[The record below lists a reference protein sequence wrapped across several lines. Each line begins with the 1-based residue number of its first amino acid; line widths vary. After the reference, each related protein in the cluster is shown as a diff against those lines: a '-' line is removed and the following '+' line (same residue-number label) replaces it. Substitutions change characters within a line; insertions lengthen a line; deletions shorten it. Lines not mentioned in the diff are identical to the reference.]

1 MPNLKDLKIRIDSV
15 KSTRKIT
22 KAMQMVAA
30 AKLRKAQE
38 QAERGR
44 PYAEKMRAIVS
55 NLASSV
61 KNITLDNKYLGDGG
75 DSKKFLL
82 IIATAERGLCGGF
95 NSSIVK
101 LAKTRIAELESQNK
115 EIKIL
120 TIGKKGREQLN
131 REFESLFIGHVD
143 LSNEKNITIET
154 ARKISTDLISRFED
168 GEYEVAEIFYNK
180 FASVISQIPQS
191 SQLIP
196 IKFKSDELTND
207 DNISNFV
214 YEPDEQEI
222 IEDLLPKAIST
233 KVFTALLENGASEQG
248 ARMSAMDNA
257 TRNAGEMIDKLTIQ
271 FNRSRQAAI
280 TNELIEIISGAEA
293 L

>member
-1 MPNLKDLKIRIDSV
+1 MPSLKDLKIRIDSV

-38 QAERGR
+38 AAERGR
-44 PYAEKMRAIVS
+44 PYAEKMRSIVS

-61 KNITLDNKYLGDGG
+61 ENIAKDNKFLGDGS
-75 DSKKFLL
+75 DSDKYLL
-82 IIATAERGLCGGF
+82 IVATAERGLCGGF

-101 LAKTRIAELESQNK
+101 LAKSRIAELVSQNK

-143 LSNEKNITIET
+143 LSNEKNITIDT
-154 ARKISTDLISRFED
+154 ARKISTDIIARFED
-168 GEYEVAEIFYNK
+168 GEFEVAEIFYNK
-180 FASVISQIPQS
+180 FASVISQIPS
-191 SQLIP
+191 SYKLLP
-196 IKFKSDELTND
+196 VAFNEKEADA
-207 DNISNFV
+207 SNVSFNF
-214 YEPDEQEI
+214 EPDEDEILNEI
-222 IEDLLPKAIST
+222 IPKSVATSIFS
-233 KVFTALLENGASEQG
+233 VLQENAASEQG
-248 ARMSAMDNA
+248 SRMAAMDNA
-257 TRNAGEMIDKLTIQ
+257 TRNAGEMIDRLTID

>member
-1 MPNLKDLKIRIDSV
+1 MPSLKDLKIRIDSV

-38 QAERGR
+38 AAERGR
-44 PYAEKMRAIVS
+44 PYAEKMRSIVS

-61 KNITLDNKYLGDGG
+61 KNIAEDNKFLGDGH
-75 DSKKFLL
+75 DSGKYLL
-82 IIATAERGLCGGF
+82 IVATAERGLCGGF

-101 LAKTRIAELESQNK
+101 LAKSRIAELVSQNK

-120 TIGKKGREQLN
+120 TVGKKGREQLN

-154 ARKISTDLISRFED
+154 ARKISTDIISRFEND
-168 GEYEVAEIFYNK
+168 EFEVAEIFYNK
-180 FASVISQIPQS
+180 FASVISQIPS
-191 SQLIP
+191 SYKLLP
-196 IKFKSDELTND
+196 VSFNEKEADS
-207 DNISNFV
+207 SNVSFNF
-214 YEPDEQEI
+214 EPDEDEILNEI
-222 IEDLLPKAIST
+222 IPKSIATSIFS
-233 KVFTALLENGASEQG
+233 VLQENAASEQG
-248 ARMSAMDNA
+248 SRMAAMDNA
-257 TRNAGEMIDKLTIQ
+257 TRNAGEMIDKLTID

>member
-1 MPNLKDLKIRIDSV
+1 
-15 KSTRKIT
+15 
-22 KAMQMVAA
+22 MQMVAA

-38 QAERGR
+38 SAERGR

-55 NLASSV
+55 NLASST
-61 KNITLDNKYLGDGG
+61 KNIASENKFLGDGA

-101 LAKTRIAELESQNK
+101 LAKSRIAELTSQNK

-131 REFESLFIGHVD
+131 REFESLFVGHVD
-143 LSNEKNITIET
+143 LSEEKAITIDT
-154 ARKISTDLISRFED
+154 ARKISTDLISRFEK
-168 GEYEVAEIFYNK
+168 GEYQVAEIFYNK
-180 FASVISQIPQS
+180 FASVISQIPS
-191 SQLIP
+191 SYKLLP
-196 IKFKSDELTND
+196 VSFNEEESSSDS
-207 DNISNFV
+207 ISFNF
-214 YEPDEQEI
+214 EPDEDEILKEI
-222 IEDLLPKAIST
+222 IPKSIATSIFS
-233 KVFTALLENGASEQG
+233 VLQENAASEQG
-248 ARMSAMDNA
+248 SRMAAMDNA
-257 TRNAGEMIDKLTIQ
+257 TRNAGEMIDKLTID

>member
-61 KNITLDNKYLGDGG
+61 KNITLDNKYLGGG

-101 LAKTRIAELESQNK
+101 LAKTRIAELKSQNK
-115 EIKIL
+115 EIKII

-131 REFESLFIGHVD
+131 REFDSLFIGHVD
-143 LSNEKNITIET
+143 LSIEKNITIET
-154 ARKISTDLISRFED
+154 ARKISIDLISKFD
-168 GEYEVAEIFYNK
+168 NGEYEVAEIFYNK
-180 FASVISQIPQS
+180 FASVISQIPS
-191 SQLIP
+191 SFQLLP
-196 IKFKSDELTND
+196 VSFNEKEADTGNVSF
-207 DNISNFV
+207 NF
-214 YEPDEQEI
+214 EPDEDEILNEI
-222 IEDLLPKAIST
+222 IPKSIATSIFS
-233 KVFTALLENGASEQG
+233 VLQENAASEQG
-248 ARMSAMDNA
+248 SRMAAMDNA
-257 TRNAGEMIDKLTIQ
+257 TRNAGEMIDKLTID

>member
-1 MPNLKDLKIRIDSV
+1 MPSLKDLKIRIDSV

-38 QAERGR
+38 AAERGR
-44 PYAEKMRAIVS
+44 PYAEKMRSIVS

-61 KNITLDNKYLGDGG
+61 KNIAEDNKFLRDGR
-75 DSKKFLL
+75 DSDKYLL
-82 IIATAERGLCGGF
+82 IVATAERGLCGGF

-101 LAKTRIAELESQNK
+101 LAKSRIAELVSQNK

-143 LSNEKNITIET
+143 LSNEKNITVDT
-154 ARKISTDLISRFED
+154 ARKISTDIIARFED
-168 GEYEVAEIFYNK
+168 GEFEVAEIFYNK
-180 FASVISQIPQS
+180 FASVISQIPS
-191 SQLIP
+191 SYKLLP
-196 IKFKSDELTND
+196 VAFNEKEADA
-207 DNISNFV
+207 SNVSFNF
-214 YEPDEQEI
+214 EPDEDEILNEI
-222 IEDLLPKAIST
+222 IPKSVATSIFS
-233 KVFTALLENGASEQG
+233 VLQENAASEQG
-248 ARMSAMDNA
+248 SRMAAMDNA
-257 TRNAGEMIDKLTIQ
+257 TRNAGEMIDKLTID

>member
-1 MPNLKDLKIRIDSV
+1 MPSLKDLKIRIDSV

-38 QAERGR
+38 AAERGR
-44 PYAEKMRAIVS
+44 PYAEKMRSIVS

-61 KNITLDNKYLGDGG
+61 KNIAEDNKFLRDGR
-75 DSKKFLL
+75 DSDKYLL
-82 IIATAERGLCGGF
+82 IVATAERGLCGGF

-101 LAKTRIAELESQNK
+101 LAKSRIAELVSQNK

-143 LSNEKNITIET
+143 LSNEKNITIDT
-154 ARKISTDLISRFED
+154 ARKISTDIIARFED
-168 GEYEVAEIFYNK
+168 GEFEVAEIFYNK
-180 FASVISQIPQS
+180 FASVISQIPS
-191 SQLIP
+191 SYKLLP
-196 IKFKSDELTND
+196 VAFNEKEADA
-207 DNISNFV
+207 SNVSFNF
-214 YEPDEQEI
+214 EPDEDEILNEI
-222 IEDLLPKAIST
+222 IPKSVATSIFS
-233 KVFTALLENGASEQG
+233 VLQENAASEQG
-248 ARMSAMDNA
+248 SRMAAMDNA
-257 TRNAGEMIDKLTIQ
+257 TRNAGEMIDKLTID

>member
-1 MPNLKDLKIRIDSV
+1 MPNLKDLKNRIESV

-38 QAERGR
+38 AAEQAR
-44 PYAEKMRAIVS
+44 PYAEKMSIVIEKLAFS
-55 NLASSV
+55 TNASSNSPLLV
-61 KNITLDNKYLGDGG
+61 GNGKDKTH
-75 DSKKFLL
+75 L
-82 IIATAERGLCGGF
+82 IIVATSERGLCGAF
-95 NSSIVK
+95 NSSIVR
-101 LAKTRIAELESQNK
+101 LAKNHINHLISDGNN
-115 EIKIL
+115 IKIL
-120 TIGKKGREQLN
+120 TIGKKGREQLK
-131 REFESLFIGHVD
+131 RDFGDYMIEHVD
-143 LSNEKNITIET
+143 LSEIK
-154 ARKISTDLISRFED
+154 KISYDNASNISDNIISKFFDNEFD
-168 GEYEVAEIFYNK
+168 IATIFYNQ
-180 FASVISQIPQS
+180 FESVISQIPQS

-222 IEDLLPKAIST
+222 IEDLLPKAISA

>member
-1 MPNLKDLKIRIDSV
+1 MPSLKDLKIRIDSV

-38 QAERGR
+38 AAERGR
-44 PYAEKMRAIVS
+44 PYAEKMRSIVS

-61 KNITLDNKYLGDGG
+61 KNIAEDNKFLGDGY
-75 DSKKFLL
+75 DSDKYLL
-82 IIATAERGLCGGF
+82 IVATAERGLCGGF

-101 LAKTRIAELESQNK
+101 LAKSRIAQLVSQNK

-143 LSNEKNITIET
+143 LSNEKNITIDT
-154 ARKISTDLISRFED
+154 ARKISTDIIARFED
-168 GEYEVAEIFYNK
+168 GEFEVAEIFYNK
-180 FASVISQIPQS
+180 FASVISQIPS
-191 SQLIP
+191 SYKLLP
-196 IKFKSDELTND
+196 VAFNEKEADASKVSF
-207 DNISNFV
+207 NF
-214 YEPDEQEI
+214 EPDEDEILNEI
-222 IEDLLPKAIST
+222 IPKSVATSIFS
-233 KVFTALLENGASEQG
+233 VLQENAASEQG
-248 ARMSAMDNA
+248 SRMAAMDNA
-257 TRNAGEMIDKLTIQ
+257 TRNAGEMIDKLTID

>member
-1 MPNLKDLKIRIDSV
+1 
-15 KSTRKIT
+15 
-22 KAMQMVAA
+22 MQMVAA

-38 QAERGR
+38 AAERGR
-44 PYAEKMRAIVS
+44 PYAEKMRSIVS

-61 KNITLDNKYLGDGG
+61 KNIAEDNKFLGDSH
-75 DSKKFLL
+75 DSEKYLL
-82 IIATAERGLCGGF
+82 IVATAERGLCGGF

-101 LAKTRIAELESQNK
+101 LAKSRIGELASQNK

-143 LSNEKNITIET
+143 LSNEKNITIDT
-154 ARKISTDLISRFED
+154 ARKISTDIISRFEE
-168 GEYEVAEIFYNK
+168 GEFEVAEIFYNK
-180 FASVISQIPQS
+180 FASVISQIPS
-191 SQLIP
+191 SYKLLP
-196 IKFKSDELTND
+196 VAFNEKEADPTNV
-207 DNISNFV
+207 SFNF
-214 YEPDEQEI
+214 EPDEDEILKEI
-222 IEDLLPKAIST
+222 IPKSIATSIFS
-233 KVFTALLENGASEQG
+233 VLQENAASEQG
-248 ARMSAMDNA
+248 SRMAAMDNA
-257 TRNAGEMIDKLTIQ
+257 TRNAGEMIDKLTID

>member
-1 MPNLKDLKIRIDSV
+1 MPSLKDLKIRIDSV

-38 QAERGR
+38 AAERGR
-44 PYAEKMRAIVS
+44 PYAEKMRSIVS

-61 KNITLDNKYLGDGG
+61 KNIAEDNKFLGDGR
-75 DSKKFLL
+75 DSDKYLL
-82 IIATAERGLCGGF
+82 IVATAERGLCGGF

-101 LAKTRIAELESQNK
+101 LAKSRIAELVSQNK

-143 LSNEKNITIET
+143 LSNEKNITIDT
-154 ARKISTDLISRFED
+154 ARKISTDIIARFED
-168 GEYEVAEIFYNK
+168 GEFEVAEIFYNK
-180 FASVISQIPQS
+180 FASVISQIPS
-191 SQLIP
+191 SYKLLP
-196 IKFKSDELTND
+196 VAFNEKEADA
-207 DNISNFV
+207 SNVSFNF
-214 YEPDEQEI
+214 EPDEDEILNEI
-222 IEDLLPKAIST
+222 IPKSVATSIFS
-233 KVFTALLENGASEQG
+233 VLQENAASEQG
-248 ARMSAMDNA
+248 SRMAAMDNA
-257 TRNAGEMIDKLTIQ
+257 TRNAGEMIDKLTID

>member
-1 MPNLKDLKIRIDSV
+1 MPSLKDLKIRIDSV

-38 QAERGR
+38 AAERGR
-44 PYAEKMRAIVS
+44 PYAEKMRSIVS

-61 KNITLDNKYLGDGG
+61 KNTAEDNKFLGDGR
-75 DSKKFLL
+75 DSHKYLL
-82 IIATAERGLCGGF
+82 IVATAERGLCGGF

-101 LAKTRIAELESQNK
+101 LAKSRIAELVSQNK

-143 LSNEKNITIET
+143 LSNEKNITIDT
-154 ARKISTDLISRFED
+154 ARKISTDIIARFED
-168 GEYEVAEIFYNK
+168 GEFEVAEIFYNK
-180 FASVISQIPQS
+180 FASVISQIPS
-191 SQLIP
+191 SYKLLP
-196 IKFKSDELTND
+196 VAFNEKEADA
-207 DNISNFV
+207 SNVSFNF
-214 YEPDEQEI
+214 EPDEDEILNEI
-222 IEDLLPKAIST
+222 IPKSVATSIFS
-233 KVFTALLENGASEQG
+233 VLQENAASEQG
-248 ARMSAMDNA
+248 SRMAAMDNA
-257 TRNAGEMIDKLTIQ
+257 TRNAGEMIDKLTID

>member
-38 QAERGR
+38 SAERGR

-61 KNITLDNKYLGDGG
+61 RNISGDNMFLGDGS

-82 IIATAERGLCGGF
+82 IVATAERGLCGGF

-101 LAKTRIAELESQNK
+101 LAKSRIAELKSQNK
-115 EIKIL
+115 EINIL

-131 REFESLFIGHVD
+131 REYQSFFVGHVD
-143 LSNEKNITIET
+143 LSNEKNITIDT
-154 ARKISTDLISRFED
+154 ARKISTDLIFRFENGD
-168 GEYEVAEIFYNK
+168 YEVAEIFYNK
-180 FASVISQIPQS
+180 FASVISQIPS
-191 SQLIP
+191 SYKLLP
-196 IKFKSDELTND
+196 ISSNEKEVGTS
-207 DNISNFV
+207 NISFNF
-214 YEPDEQEI
+214 EPDEDEILKEI
-222 IEDLLPKAIST
+222 IPQSIATSIFSVLQ
-233 KVFTALLENGASEQG
+233 ENAASEQG
-248 ARMSAMDNA
+248 SRMAAMDNA
-257 TRNAGEMIDKLTIQ
+257 TRNAGEMIDKLTID

>member
-1 MPNLKDLKIRIDSV
+1 MPSLKDLKIRIDSV

-38 QAERGR
+38 AAERGR
-44 PYAEKMRAIVS
+44 PYAEKMRSIVS

-61 KNITLDNKYLGDGG
+61 KNIAEDNKFLGDGRDSNKYL
-75 DSKKFLL
+75 L
-82 IIATAERGLCGGF
+82 IVATAERGLCGGF

-101 LAKTRIAELESQNK
+101 LAKSRIAELVSQNK

-143 LSNEKNITIET
+143 LSNEKNITIDT
-154 ARKISTDLISRFED
+154 ARKISTDIIARFED
-168 GEYEVAEIFYNK
+168 GEFEVAEIFYNK
-180 FASVISQIPQS
+180 FASVISQIPS
-191 SQLIP
+191 SYKLLP
-196 IKFKSDELTND
+196 VAFNEKESDA
-207 DNISNFV
+207 SNVSFNF
-214 YEPDEQEI
+214 EPDEDEILNEI
-222 IEDLLPKAIST
+222 IPKSVATSIFS
-233 KVFTALLENGASEQG
+233 VLQENAASEQG
-248 ARMSAMDNA
+248 SRMAAMDNA
-257 TRNAGEMIDKLTIQ
+257 TRNAGEMIDKLTID

>member
-1 MPNLKDLKIRIDSV
+1 MPSLKDLKIRIDSV

-22 KAMQMVAA
+22 KAMQMVAV

-38 QAERGR
+38 AAERGR
-44 PYAEKMRAIVS
+44 PYAEKMRSIVS

-61 KNITLDNKYLGDGG
+61 KNIAEDNKFLGDSH
-75 DSKKFLL
+75 DSDKYLL
-82 IIATAERGLCGGF
+82 IVATAERGLCGGF

-101 LAKTRIAELESQNK
+101 LAKSRIGELASQNK

-143 LSNEKNITIET
+143 LSNEKNITIDT
-154 ARKISTDLISRFED
+154 ARKISTDIISRFEE
-168 GEYEVAEIFYNK
+168 GEFEVAEIFYNK
-180 FASVISQIPQS
+180 FASVISQIPS
-191 SQLIP
+191 SYKLLP
-196 IKFKSDELTND
+196 VAFNEKEADPTNV
-207 DNISNFV
+207 SFNF
-214 YEPDEQEI
+214 EPDEDEILKEI
-222 IEDLLPKAIST
+222 IPKSIATSIFS
-233 KVFTALLENGASEQG
+233 VLQENAASEQG
-248 ARMSAMDNA
+248 SRMAAMDNA
-257 TRNAGEMIDKLTIQ
+257 TRNAGEMIDKLTVD

>member
-1 MPNLKDLKIRIDSV
+1 MPSLKDLKIRIDSV

-38 QAERGR
+38 AAERGR
-44 PYAEKMRAIVS
+44 PYAEKMRSIVS

-61 KNITLDNKYLGDGG
+61 KNIAEDNKFLGDGR
-75 DSKKFLL
+75 DSDKYLL
-82 IIATAERGLCGGF
+82 IVATAERGLCGGF

-101 LAKTRIAELESQNK
+101 LAKSRIAELVSQNK

-143 LSNEKNITIET
+143 LSNEKNITIDT
-154 ARKISTDLISRFED
+154 ARKISTDIIARFED
-168 GEYEVAEIFYNK
+168 GEFEVAEIFYNK
-180 FASVISQIPQS
+180 FASVISQIPS
-191 SQLIP
+191 SYKLLP
-196 IKFKSDELTND
+196 VAFNEKEADA
-207 DNISNFV
+207 SNVSFNF
-214 YEPDEQEI
+214 EPDEDEILNEI
-222 IEDLLPKAIST
+222 IPKSVATSIFS
-233 KVFTALLENGASEQG
+233 VLQENAASEQG
-248 ARMSAMDNA
+248 SRMAAMDNA
-257 TRNAGEMIDKLTIQ
+257 TRNAGEMIDRLTID

>member
-1 MPNLKDLKIRIDSV
+1 MPSLKDLKIRIDSV

-38 QAERGR
+38 SAERGR
-44 PYAEKMRAIVS
+44 PYAEKMRDIVS

-61 KNITLDNKYLGDGG
+61 KNIAGDNKFLGDGS
-75 DSKKFLL
+75 DCKKFLL
-82 IIATAERGLCGGF
+82 IVATAERGLCGGF

-101 LAKTRIAELESQNK
+101 LAKSRIAELASEDK
-115 EIKIL
+115 EVKIL

-143 LSNEKNITIET
+143 LSNEKNITIDT
-154 ARKISTDLISRFED
+154 ARKISVDIISRFEA

-180 FASVISQIPQS
+180 FASVISQIPS
-191 SQLIP
+191 SYKLLP
-196 IKFKSDELTND
+196 VSFNEKESDA
-207 DNISNFV
+207 SNVSFNF
-214 YEPDEQEI
+214 EPDEDEILNEI
-222 IEDLLPKAIST
+222 IPKSIATSIFS
-233 KVFTALLENGASEQG
+233 VLQENAASEQG
-248 ARMSAMDNA
+248 SRMAAMDNA
-257 TRNAGEMIDKLTIQ
+257 TRNAGEMIDKLTID

>member
-1 MPNLKDLKIRIDSV
+1 MPSLKDLKIRIDSV

-38 QAERGR
+38 AAERGR
-44 PYAEKMRAIVS
+44 PYAEKMRSIVS

-61 KNITLDNKYLGDGG
+61 KNIAEDNKFLGDGR
-75 DSKKFLL
+75 DSDKFLL
-82 IIATAERGLCGGF
+82 IVATAERGLCGGF

-101 LAKTRIAELESQNK
+101 LAKSRIAELVSQNK

-131 REFESLFIGHVD
+131 REFESIFIGHVD
-143 LSNEKNITIET
+143 LSNEKNITIDT
-154 ARKISTDLISRFED
+154 ARKISTDIISSFED
-168 GEYEVAEIFYNK
+168 GEFEVAEIFYNK
-180 FASVISQIPQS
+180 FASVISQIPS
-191 SQLIP
+191 SYKLLP
-196 IKFKSDELTND
+196 VAFNEKEADA
-207 DNISNFV
+207 SNVSFNF
-214 YEPDEQEI
+214 EPDEDEILNEI
-222 IEDLLPKAIST
+222 IPKSVATSIFS
-233 KVFTALLENGASEQG
+233 VLQENAASEQG
-248 ARMSAMDNA
+248 SRMAAMDNA
-257 TRNAGEMIDKLTIQ
+257 TRNAGEMIDKLTID

>member
-1 MPNLKDLKIRIDSV
+1 MPSLKDLKIRIDSV

-38 QAERGR
+38 AAERGR
-44 PYAEKMRAIVS
+44 PYAEKMRSIVS

-61 KNITLDNKYLGDGG
+61 KNIAEDNKFLGDGRNS
-75 DSKKFLL
+75 DKYLL
-82 IIATAERGLCGGF
+82 IVATAERGLCGGF

-101 LAKTRIAELESQNK
+101 LAKSRISELVNQNK

-131 REFESLFIGHVD
+131 REFETLFIGHVD
-143 LSNEKNITIET
+143 LSNEKNITIDT
-154 ARKISTDLISRFED
+154 ARKISTDIIARFED
-168 GEYEVAEIFYNK
+168 GEFEVAEIFYNK
-180 FASVISQIPQS
+180 FASVISQIPS
-191 SQLIP
+191 SYRLLP
-196 IKFKSDELTND
+196 VAFNEKEADASSVSF
-207 DNISNFV
+207 NF
-214 YEPDEQEI
+214 EPDEDEILNEI
-222 IEDLLPKAIST
+222 IPKSIATSIFS
-233 KVFTALLENGASEQG
+233 VLQENAASEQG
-248 ARMSAMDNA
+248 SRMAAMDNA
-257 TRNAGEMIDKLTIQ
+257 TRNAGEMIDKLTID

>member
-1 MPNLKDLKIRIDSV
+1 MPSLKDLKIRIDSV

-38 QAERGR
+38 AAERGR
-44 PYAEKMRAIVS
+44 PYAEKMRSIVS
-55 NLASSV
+55 NLASNV
-61 KNITLDNKYLGDGG
+61 KNIAEDNKFLGDGR
-75 DSKKFLL
+75 DSDNYLL
-82 IIATAERGLCGGF
+82 IVATAERGLCGGF

-101 LAKTRIAELESQNK
+101 LAKSRIAELVSQNK

-143 LSNEKNITIET
+143 LSNEKNITIDT
-154 ARKISTDLISRFED
+154 ARKISTDIIARFED
-168 GEYEVAEIFYNK
+168 GEFEVAEIFYNK
-180 FASVISQIPQS
+180 FASVISQIPS
-191 SQLIP
+191 SYKLLP
-196 IKFKSDELTND
+196 VAFNEKKADA
-207 DNISNFV
+207 SNVSFNF
-214 YEPDEQEI
+214 EPDEDEILNEI
-222 IEDLLPKAIST
+222 IPKSVATSIFS
-233 KVFTALLENGASEQG
+233 VLQENAASEQG
-248 ARMSAMDNA
+248 SRMAAMDNA
-257 TRNAGEMIDKLTIQ
+257 TRNAGEMIDKLTID